1 MSKKTVVIIGGGFAG
16 SKIAKQ
22 LEEDF
27 EITLID
33 DKDYF
38 EYTPGILRV
47 VVKPSHIKKI
57 QVLHNN
63 YLKNTEILNEEVTKI
78 GKEYVTINNQKIL
91 FDYLVIAT
99 GSRGNKIIDHPKS
112 IIPSKAKLLENNYN
126 KLLKAKKILI
136 IGGGLVGVE
145 LAAEISTYHK
155 DKEITLINANERIMP
170 QENNKSAKYAE
181 NFLKNKGVRL
191 ILNEKIIKT
200 NDPLIT
206 DKGTRLNSD
215 LIFLCT
221 GIKPNSEFMEKNFK
235 DKLTEKKFIKVNKCL
250 QLEGIKNIFVAGDVA
265 NINEIKLAQNA
276 EKHAKIIIK
285 NIDSLEKNKP
295 LSIYESKPR
304 TMVIS
309 LGKYRGIINYKNRTI
324 TGIIPGNLKNI
335 LEYSIMKNTA
345 KNSSR
350 CY

>member
-1 MSKKTVVIIGGGFAG
+1 MPNKTIVIMGGGFAG
-16 SKIAKQ
+16 SEIAKH
-22 LEEDF
+22 LENKF
-27 EITLID
+27 KVILID
-33 DKDYF
+33 DKNYF

-63 YLKNTEILNEEVTKI
+63 YLRNTKILNEKVTEV
-78 GKEYVTINNQKIL
+78 GKDYLTVNNQKIL

-99 GSRGNKIIDHPKS
+99 GSRGNKIIEHPRS
-112 IIPSKAKLLENNYN
+112 IIPKNAKLLENNYN

-145 LAAEISTYHK
+145 LAAEISTYYK
-155 DKEITLINANERIMP
+155 NKEITLINANGRIMP

-200 NDPLIT
+200 NDPLVT

-235 DKLTEKKFIKVNKCL
+235 DKLTEKKFIKANKYL
-250 QLEGIKNIFVAGDVA
+250 QLEGIKNIFVAGDVT

-276 EKHAKIIIK
+276 EEHAKIIIK
-285 NIDSLEKNKP
+285 NIDNLEKNKP

-304 TMVIS
+304 TIVIS
-309 LGKYRGIINYKNRTI
+309 LGKYKGIINYKNITI
-324 TGIIPGNLKNI
+324 TGIIPGILKNI
-335 LEYSIMKNTA
+335 LEYSIMK
-345 KNSSR
+345 KFK
-350 CY
+350 